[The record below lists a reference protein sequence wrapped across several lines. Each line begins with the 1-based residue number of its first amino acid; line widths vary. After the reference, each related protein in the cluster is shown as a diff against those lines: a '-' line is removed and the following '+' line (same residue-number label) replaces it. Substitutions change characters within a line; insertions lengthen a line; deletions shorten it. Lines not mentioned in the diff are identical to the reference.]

1 MTTQL
6 SARIR
11 AHKTNIDRYYRLL
24 ATQLTD
30 HERRYIYKRIA
41 EEQALLNRL
50 EAAQAQRRGPARADP
65 DTVIA
70 ARAIAR
76 DRGGH
81 SSL

>member
-11 AHKTNIDRYYRLL
+11 AHKANIDRYYRLL

-30 HERRYIYKRIA
+30 HERRYIHNRIA
-41 EEQALLNRL
+41 QEQASLNRL
-50 EAAQAQRRGPARADP
+50 VATQAQHHGPTRADP

-70 ARAIAR
+70 ASAVPGNAPIHRR
-76 DRGGH
+76 Q
-81 SSL
+81 